1 MLLSGYTAPL
11 VASVDALQ
19 QRIIDAASAVADL
32 VESVR
37 ALPLSPTERRA
48 VSRACRRCLATST
61 ASVEALL
68 ATRKA
73 LHAITTNPNPN
84 PRNAT
89 ASPRTPC
96 KSSRMRPK
104 DT

>member
-11 VASVDALQ
+11 AASVDVLQ
-19 QRIIDAASAVADL
+19 QRIVEAATAAADL
-32 VESVR
+32 VESVH
-37 ALPLSPTERRA
+37 ALPLSPAERRA

-68 ATRKA
+68 ATTKA
-73 LHAITTNPNPN
+73 LRAINPT

-104 DT
+104 DP